1 MIVRLSYENISECY
15 DSAIVSSSQ
24 WDRLF
29 SYKLPMVPYGS
40 SKEVVVRLEEQ
51 KLIGGQLTWK
61 HFSDRRIALREDRCT
76 ADQHEKLMADIVSGL
91 PPSLGGFVRSH
102 AYEHG
107 HSSGYEEC
115 LSIAME
121 LAYELQE
128 ILPKLKREL
137 AP

>member
-1 MIVRLSYENISECY
+1 MIVRLSYENITECY
-15 DSAIVSSSQ
+15 DSAIVSSSE

-29 SYKLPMVPYGS
+29 SYKLPKAPYGS
-40 SKEVVVRLEEQ
+40 STEVVVKVEEQ
-51 KLIGGQLTWK
+51 QLVNGKLIWRHIFNRNIL
-61 HFSDRRIALREDRCT
+61 LREDRCT

-128 ILPKLKREL
+128 ILPKLKKEL